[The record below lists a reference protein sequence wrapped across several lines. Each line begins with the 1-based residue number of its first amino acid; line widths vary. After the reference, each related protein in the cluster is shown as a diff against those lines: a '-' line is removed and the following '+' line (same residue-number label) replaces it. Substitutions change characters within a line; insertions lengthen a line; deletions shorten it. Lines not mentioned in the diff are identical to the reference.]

1 MVGSRRLERDS
12 RDSRDSLSELE
23 EVSFEFSEE
32 TVEDSVCV
40 LDWLDASEDS
50 VVLEVSL
57 REGSFAG

>member
-1 MVGSRRLERDS
+1 ME

-23 EVSFEFSEE
+23 EVSLEFSEE

-40 LDWLDASEDS
+40 VDGLEASEDS

-57 REGSFAG
+57 REGSFVD